1 MIICAGESE
10 QFSFAKSMGI
20 GLIDM
25 SINLTQECIYNSPT
39 SIIFIGSAGSYGNK
53 KIFDIVEASSATNI
67 ENSFFNANSYSP
79 IDNSISQTDN
89 LIFVNSSNYITTDFT
104 LAKYYLSK
112 NIEIENMEFYAVAK
126 VAQKFNIPVRGI
138 FIVTNYCNQNA
149 HKDFLENHKEAMS
162 RLTEYVNNNILNIK
176 LDI

>member
-25 SINLTQECIYNSPT
+25 SINLTQECLTNPPK
-39 SIIFIGSAGSYGNK
+39 SITFIGSAGSYGNK
-53 KIFDIVEASSATNI
+53 KIFDIVESTSATNI

-79 IDNSISQTDN
+79 IDNIVSQSDVSHET
-89 LIFVNSSNYITTDFT
+89 FVNSSNYITTDFN

-126 VAQKFNIPVRGI
+126 VAQRFDIPFRGI
-138 FIVTNYCNQNA
+138 FVVTNYCNSNA
-149 HKDFLENHKEAMS
+149 HRDFLENHKEAMAK
-162 RLTEYVNNNILNIK
+162 LIEYMNSKSYFGV
-176 LDI
+176 

>member
-25 SINLTQECIYNSPT
+25 SINLTQECITNPPK
-39 SIIFIGSAGSYGNK
+39 SIIFVGSAGSYGNK
-53 KIFDIVEASSATNI
+53 NIFDILESRNATNI

-79 IDNSISQTDN
+79 IDNTISHENITHK
-89 LIFVNSSNYITTDFT
+89 IFVNSSNYITTDFN
-104 LAKYYLSK
+104 LAKSYLSK

-138 FIVTNYCNQNA
+138 FIVTNYCNENA
-149 HKDFLENHKEAMS
+149 HRDFLQNHKVAMKK
-162 RLTEYVNNNILNIK
+162 LTEYIIDNIMRIK
-176 LDI
+176 